1 MGRMLKRVAA
11 AHLLLQDGWQRKA
24 QGPRAAGRWCGSS
37 WWMPPVFGRRAAG
50 GAGCWVW
57 LWATC
62 GAGDGAE
69 GDFVGAPVPLAVA
82 LAAAAV
88 GVEELFELLLL
99 RTCVHGSKYSCCC
112 GGGQAQ
118 TSSPALTCRAAGM

>member
-1 MGRMLKRVAA
+1 VSAA
-11 AHLLLQDGWQRKA
+11 DGCHRCWGAEQQA
-24 QGPRAAGRWCGSS
+24 ALAAGFR
-37 WWMPPVFGRRAAG
+37 
-50 GAGCWVW
+50 VW

-69 GDFVGAPVPLAVA
+69 GDSVGAPVPLAVA

-99 RTCVHGSKYSCCC
+99 RTCAHGSKYSCCC
-112 GGGQAQ
+112 GV
-118 TSSPALTCRAAGM
+118 